1 MPESTWLPEGWELV
15 VGLEVHVEL
24 HTTTKM
30 WCGCGTEFGDDP
42 NTNVCPV
49 CTGQPGALPV
59 PNARAIED
67 ATLLGLAIGGSVAER
82 CWFHRKNYFY
92 PDLAKNYQISQYD
105 VPLIHD
111 GHLDV
116 EVELRRERADPPG
129 RHRAPAHGGGHRQ
142 VPARR

>member
-1 MPESTWLPEGWELV
+1 MATDTLLPEGWELV

-67 ATLLGLAIGGSVAER
+67 ATLLGLALAGEVAER

-92 PDLAKNYQISQYD
+92 PDLA
-105 VPLIHD
+105 
-111 GHLDV
+111 
-116 EVELRRERADPPG
+116 
-129 RHRAPAHGGGHRQ
+129 
-142 VPARR
+142 